1 MVSFLW
7 RYFIIMEIDF
17 IKKTIKDLLSR
28 IKINFDLDVIKD
40 KDINAVRFLIKTNE
54 PKLLIGYKGG
64 NLVAF
69 SHIVKRI
76 VDKKFNK
83 EENRIY
89 FILDVNDYQKNR
101 INSVKTNA
109 YMLAERAKYF
119 KSSVEMSPLPPH
131 ERMIV
136 HSLFSVS
143 KDFETA
149 SKGEGVERRVVIRY
163 TGD

>member
-1 MVSFLW
+1 
-7 RYFIIMEIDF
+7 MEIDF
-17 IKKTIKDLLSR
+17 IKKTINELLN
-28 IKINFDLDVIKD
+28 KIEIDFEIEIINDE
-40 KDINAVRFLIKTNE
+40 DINATRFLVKTSN

-64 NLVAF
+64 NLVAL

-76 VDKKFNK
+76 VDKEFGKN
-83 EENRIY
+83 ENRIY
-89 FILDVNDYQKNR
+89 FILDVNNYQRNR

-109 YMLAERAKYF
+109 YMIAERAKYF

-149 SKGEGVERRVVIRY
+149 SKGEGFERRVVIKY
-163 TGD
+163 TGE